1 MQKTKILS
9 RINKL
14 ERLLNL
20 AVAREAIL
28 REDLSRWRACG
39 PYDVTRLFS
48 HENDILLKIARI
60 NSIQRRIVNSFRD
73 QLYLMFKET
82 EFKPLENEP
91 TKYN

>member
-28 REDLSRWRACG
+28 REDLNRWRASG

-60 NSIQRRIVNSFRD
+60 NAIQRRILVSFNREA
-73 QLYLMFKET
+73 YEMYKNC